1 MLDYHFSYAVGAVLY
16 AAAWGIFFLFNPRFR
31 NQMLLGSA
39 LSAPFALSGFLF
51 MPLYWHPPSLF
62 NLDLRVGIGFEDVLW
77 SAAVGGIAAVTGE
90 ILFREPLV
98 RIESQAKRNVF
109 VPIAATVLVF
119 AALELLNRHAAMNN
133 LLAGFVTGGAVV
145 AAVRRDLILYM
156 LRSGA
161 AFTAVYFL
169 LFCSLMLIFP
179 EFVSRYWNAKALV
192 GVYVLGVPVEE
203 LEFAFT
209 GGALW
214 SALWAYS
221 RGFGLAASNTRRMR
235 PSDLVPA
242 LKRAEITT
250 TPAAGK

>member
-1 MLDYHFSYAVGAVLY
+1 MLGYHYSYAVGAVLY
-16 AAAWGIFFLFNPRFR
+16 AAAWGIFFLLNPRFR

-62 NLDLRVGIGFEDVLW
+62 DLDVRVGIGLEDVLW

-90 ILFREPLV
+90 ILFRERLV
-98 RIESQAKRNVF
+98 AVASQPKRNVL
-109 VPIAATVLVF
+109 VPIAATVLLF
-119 AALELLNRHAAMNN
+119 AGLELINRHTAMNN

-145 AAVRRDLILYM
+145 AVLRRDLILYM
-156 LRSGA
+156 LRSAA

-169 LFCSLMLIFP
+169 LFCSLMLIYP
-179 EFVSRYWNAKALV
+179 EFVTRYWNAKALL

-221 RGFGLAASNTRRMR
+221 RGFGPARSAARRDFVT
-235 PSDLVPA
+235 PV
-242 LKRAEITT
+242 RAPEVTE